1 MSIKDTLMADMK
13 TAMKAKQADRLTVI
27 RSIRSAIRQIEID
40 KKVDLDDA
48 GVISIISKELKMRQD
63 SLAEFKKADRDDL
76 VQKTAQEIATIMPY
90 LPEQMSEADVRELV
104 KNTIEKVGAADAKDM
119 GKVMK
124 ALMPKTKGKAD
135 GKLVNSVVKELLG

>member
-76 VQKTAQEIATIMPY
+76 VQKTEQEIATIMPY

-124 ALMPKTKGKAD
+124 ELMPKTKGKAD

>member
-76 VQKTAQEIATIMPY
+76 VQKTEQEIATIMPY

-104 KNTIEKVGAADAKDM
+104 KDTIEKVGAADAKDM

-124 ALMPKTKGKAD
+124 ELMPKVKGKAD

>member
-76 VQKTAQEIATIMPY
+76 VQKTEQEIATIMPY

-104 KNTIEKVGAADAKDM
+104 KDTIEKVGAADAKDM

-124 ALMPKTKGKAD
+124 ELMPKTKGKAD